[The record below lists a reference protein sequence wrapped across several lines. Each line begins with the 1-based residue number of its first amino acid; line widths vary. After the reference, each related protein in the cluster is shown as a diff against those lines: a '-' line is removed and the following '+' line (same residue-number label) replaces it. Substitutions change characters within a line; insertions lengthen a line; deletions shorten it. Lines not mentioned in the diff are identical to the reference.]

1 MKKIGNEIFS
11 AEINSPS
18 IEVVSLQLMK
28 DVPTLMQSAI
38 YGALCRI
45 YCKNGVL
52 TIHFSLSSWQISRNF
67 CPNYHIDFW
76 KSLWTLSTEVVVLI
90 KYWETGLLSFSHTF
104 LHAISW
110 LICNVWGTLFVS
122 SNGRRRR
129 IRICDEREFF
139 LSLQKNNSGMQT
151 K

>member
-18 IEVVSLQLMK
+18 IEVVSVQLMK

-38 YGALCRI
+38 YGAHGRI

-67 CPNYHIDFW
+67 SAPITSSDFEISENHCEHCQQKWYGIDQILGNWITFF
-76 KSLWTLSTEVVVLI
+76 
-90 KYWETGLLSFSHTF
+90 FSH
-104 LHAISW
+104 IS
-110 LICNVWGTLFVS
+110 
-122 SNGRRRR
+122 
-129 IRICDEREFF
+129 
-139 LSLQKNNSGMQT
+139 
-151 K
+151 